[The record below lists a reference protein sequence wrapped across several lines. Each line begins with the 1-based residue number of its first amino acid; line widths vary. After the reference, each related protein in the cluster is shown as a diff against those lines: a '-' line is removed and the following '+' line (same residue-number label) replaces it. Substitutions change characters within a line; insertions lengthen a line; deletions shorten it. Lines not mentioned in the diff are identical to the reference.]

1 MNHDITFGTD
11 GNSFRY
17 QLSGW
22 SAAEKNFTWTGKS
35 SSHLL
40 LPGAVRN
47 GPYLLE
53 LHVAPFS
60 HDGAVSSRRLETRVN
75 GVQVGASEV
84 VRQARLAYIV
94 ADKIVRPREPVRLTF
109 SFPDA
114 AKPAD
119 MLDSCAHPALTFS
132 LSRLRLTTL
141 PNNLIANVR
150 RMAPML
156 DHGLRVENDAPESYP
171 APSPHLLQ
179 KVREQTGLDA
189 SDLMLNFESLGQSCE
204 FGLLQRR
211 CGAEPLGLF
220 RFSSTFLDH
229 LQRGIDCGFVGLGES
244 DSIAIHL
251 TTHPTNP
258 EFYVTEENYELLY
271 HTYVY
276 AGEATA
282 DGVKVQQTRKLQFLK
297 RKFLEDLQDGRKI
310 FVRTCRREF
319 NATEEMIPLFMAL
332 NRDRAN
338 TLLWVVY
345 ADETHPAG
353 SVERIATGLFIGYID
368 TFAPEADASNLSV
381 DVWLSICANAYVL
394 LLEQRSRAESS

>member
-22 SAAEKNFTWTGKS
+22 SAVEKSFTWTGKS
-35 SSHLL
+35 ASHLL
-40 LPGAVRN
+40 LPATMQS

-60 HDGAVSSRRLETRVN
+60 HKGGVSSRRLETSVN
-75 GVQVGASEV
+75 GIQVGASEV
-84 VRQARLAYIV
+84 VRQARLAYVV
-94 ADKIVRPREPVRLTF
+94 ADKIVRPREPIRLTF

-114 AKPAD
+114 AKPTD
-119 MLDSCAHPALTFS
+119 ILDSGAHPALTFS

-141 PNNLIANVR
+141 PSNLIANVR
-150 RMAPML
+150 RMTPILDRDMRVDSNAP
-156 DHGLRVENDAPESYP
+156 DRYP
-171 APSPHLLQ
+171 APSPNLLQ
-179 KVREQTGLDA
+179 NIRKLTGLDA

-244 DSIAIHL
+244 DSIGIHL

-258 EFYVTEENYELLY
+258 EFYVTEKNYELLY

-276 AGEATA
+276 AGQATP
-282 DGVKVQQTRKLQFLK
+282 DGVHAQQTRKLQFLK
-297 RKFLEDLQDGRKI
+297 RKFLEDIQDGQKI

-319 NATEEMIPLFMAL
+319 NAAEEMIPLFMAL

-338 TLLWVVY
+338 ILLWVVY
-345 ADETHPAG
+345 ADETHPTG
-353 SVERIATGLFIGYID
+353 SVESIATGLFIGYID

-381 DVWLSICANAYVL
+381 DAWLSICANAYVL
-394 LLEQRSRAESS
+394 FLEQRSRAESS